1 MSSTTRWGESTASA
15 FAINSRLIRLRPSR
29 FSSWLSTS
37 VSNQC
42 RREGNAAPRSQIF
55 SEPINR
61 NVGSCDNRSASFT
74 SSYPA
79 KATVDGLSQQIRERQ
94 LRVFAAPVVHD
105 ILRNERTQSQTFIQL
120 TDQQQTTIG
129 SNAGTLEINFQTRVK
144 RELKRLILFLPHWV
158 EPP

>member
-1 MSSTTRWGESTASA
+1 MASA
-15 FAINSRLIRLRPSR
+15 FAISSRLIRLRPSR

-42 RREGNAAPRSQIF
+42 RRAIPDLLGADQPERRILRQPLRIVH
-55 SEPINR
+55 IL
-61 NVGSCDNRSASFT
+61 VSCQ
-74 SSYPA
+74 
-79 KATVDGLSQQIRERQ
+79 ATVDGLSQQIRERQ

-144 RELKRLILFLPHWV
+144 RELKGLILFLTHWV